1 MKVILLTAIEHARE
15 EAEENTADDA
25 IPASTAIE
33 SAEPKEAITAALETG
48 GQAWAEKETHTKV
61 ESGPWVCGL
70 RKLGELFTNIVIK
83 VTALLFRGKNSANMR
98 SSPLWGVHR
107 ICC

>member
-1 MKVILLTAIEHARE
+1 MSLKVILLTAIEHARDETE
-15 EAEENTADDA
+15 ECPTDDA

-33 SAEPKEAITAALETG
+33 STEPKEAIAALETG

-70 RKLGELFTNIVIK
+70 RKLGELFTNIEIK
-83 VTALLFRGKNSANMR
+83 VTA
-98 SSPLWGVHR
+98 
-107 ICC
+107 